1 MLINLHFDCQWWLDI
16 YSLQFIK
23 WLSMQFYYHFNYQW
37 LLCIIIFINGS
48 VMIWKGINF
57 TVYINNVS
65 RMIIYYLCFRWLYI
79 IIYYIQLHK
88 NQMINGSCSNH
99 YYSSIINLT
108 CQCLFILILFV
119 TMLYIIDI
127 ISDFLTIC
135 CCFSYVL
142 SVSAVL
148 YLFLPQLCSR
158 SYLSFIQQFVVSL
171 IIDVLI
177 HYINIQLRCIC
188 A

>member
-1 MLINLHFDCQWWLDI
+1 MLIHLHFDCQWWLDI

-79 IIYYIQLHK
+79 IIYYIYTVAQE
-88 NQMINGSCSNH
+88 SNDQWFILK
-99 YYSSIINLT
+99 SS
-108 CQCLFILILFV
+108 LFIHHQSDLS
-119 TMLYIIDI
+119 MLVHLDI
-127 ISDFLTIC
+127 VC
-135 CCFSYVL
+135 N
-142 SVSAVL
+142 
-148 YLFLPQLCSR
+148 
-158 SYLSFIQQFVVSL
+158 SFIYHWHNFWFFNNL
-171 IIDVLI
+171 L
-177 HYINIQLRCIC
+177 LL
-188 A
+188 